1 MIPDIIIIG
10 WLVSLTI
17 LVVELVIVGE
27 MEMKMH
33 RINKELWD
41 IHLRSG
47 KKDRYAEWKFIYEN
61 PELLEEK

>member
-17 LVVELVIVGE
+17 LVVGLVIVGE

-41 IHLRSG
+41 RH
-47 KKDRYAEWKFIYEN
+47 
-61 PELLEEK
+61 LEEW